1 MTVIGIEKDLDA
13 LTLTVNAEFDAAV
26 ERTWQLWADPR
37 QLERWWGPPTYP
49 ATVVDHD
56 LVPGALVTYFMTGP
70 DGAQFHGW
78 WRVVAV
84 AAPHSLKVE
93 DGFADETGRP
103 KDDMPNTKMTVRLT
117 PRDGGGTRVQI
128 VSRFSSRDAMEQ
140 LMSMGMEE
148 GLAAAMSQMDA
159 VLAG

>member
-1 MTVIGIEKDLDA
+1 MTVTSIEKDLDA
-13 LTLTVNAEFDAAV
+13 LTMTVNAEFDAAV
-26 ERTWQLWADPR
+26 ERTWQLWSDPR
-37 QLERWWGPPTYP
+37 QLERWWGPPTHP

-56 LVPGALVTYFMTGP
+56 LAPGALVTYFMTGP
-70 DGAQFHGW
+70 DGAQYHGW

-84 AAPHSLKVE
+84 AAPHALEVE

-140 LMSMGMEE
+140 LMSMGMDE
-148 GLAAAMSQMDA
+148 GLNAAMSQMDA
-159 VLAG
+159 MLAG